1 MVRLELQKQLS
12 ASDSSST
19 CVADDLVFKVAKRR
33 LKEIRDELPHPEIV
47 TNFSLDEKGRGL
59 IDIFYQGRL
68 IGQEIIETADSW
80 KEKDRLL
87 AYREVLKKKVRLV
100 VMAPRSEA
108 MRVRYMMLEL
118 NNWWLFYYIVYGY
131 DAAGRLV
138 RVLRPVPPDLKSPET
153 VYIN

>member
-1 MVRLELQKQLS
+1 MVN
-12 ASDSSST
+12 
-19 CVADDLVFKVAKRR
+19 DLVFKVAKRR
-33 LKEIRDELPHPEIV
+33 LQEIQEELPYPDIV
-47 TNFSLDEKGRGL
+47 TNFTVDSVGRGL
-59 IDIFYQGRL
+59 IDIFYQGKL

-87 AYREVLKKKVRLV
+87 TYREILRKKIRLV

-131 DAAGRLV
+131 DSAGRLV
-138 RVLRPVPPDLKSPET
+138 RVLRPYPPDRKAPET
-153 VYIN
+153 PYIS

>member
-1 MVRLELQKQLS
+1 V
-12 ASDSSST
+12 
-19 CVADDLVFKVAKRR
+19 VNDLVFKVAKRR
-33 LKEIRDELPHPEIV
+33 LQEIQEELPYPDIV
-47 TNFSLDEKGRGL
+47 TNFTVDSVGRGL
-59 IDIFYQGRL
+59 IDIFYQGKL

-87 AYREVLKKKVRLV
+87 TYREILRKKIRLV

-131 DAAGRLV
+131 DSAGRLV
-138 RVLRPVPPDLKSPET
+138 RVLRPYPPDRKAPET
-153 VYIN
+153 PYIS